1 MKTKLIFDIE
11 TDGLIPEVSKI
22 WCLVYQ
28 NVETKAIHAYSD
40 YDDELPSLAKGLE
53 KLSEADLIAGHNVI
67 GYDLP
72 VLKRLLGWTPK
83 PSQKIWDTLIM
94 SQLCMFQ
101 RTHRHGLAGWGE
113 YFTTIGL
120 TTTKRCWHTVNKTLH

>member
-28 NVETKAIHAYSD
+28 NVETKAIHAYSY

-53 KLSEADLIAGHNVI
+53 KL
-67 GYDLP
+67 
-72 VLKRLLGWTPK
+72 
-83 PSQKIWDTLIM
+83 
-94 SQLCMFQ
+94 
-101 RTHRHGLAGWGE
+101 
-113 YFTTIGL
+113 
-120 TTTKRCWHTVNKTLH
+120 